1 MRTLRLMPALP
12 PRLTRLISFDSGLSR
27 EREFLPAALEVTET
41 PPNPLGRLTALS
53 LSLVTLA
60 GLGWA
65 VIGKVDIVAIASGKI
80 ISHLRTQVV
89 QPFETASV
97 KAVLVGPGQHVRA
110 DDPLIELDKTAA
122 LAERERAQNDL
133 AAAELDEMRLSAF
146 LDGKSTAP
154 FAEVVAASPLEQARA
169 QAQLTAQIALQNSQ
183 IAGLMQERAQHVADR
198 EAQRQTAAKVEQ
210 TLPMV
215 AERAEIRRRAAE
227 IGNASVIARL
237 ESQQLLVET
246 QAELDISQSKIASLD
261 AAISGLDQKITA
273 TGAEIRNN
281 AMGDLAKARERIRA
295 ANEALAKAVRR
306 AELQTLR
313 APIDGTVQQIHI
325 ASVGAVVTPAQQL
338 LSVVPDDSQIEIEAV
353 LENRDVGFVEVG
365 QPVELKIDAF
375 PFTRYGLL
383 RGKVISIDRDAEAAP
398 VNQSNVAGAERQADE
413 IDRVQASERLRY
425 TVHIA
430 IVSGDFN
437 VDGRAAPLLPGMS
450 AKAEILTGKR
460 RIIDFLL
467 APLREHAHDALRE
480 R

>member
-1 MRTLRLMPALP
+1 MPVLP
-12 PRLTRLISFDSGLSR
+12 SRLIRRLGFDWETSP

-41 PPNPLGRLTALS
+41 PPNPLGRMTALA
-53 LSLVTLA
+53 LCLVTLA

-65 VIGKVDIVAIASGKI
+65 VIGKVDIVAVANGKI

-97 KAVLVGPGQHVRA
+97 SAVLVGPGQHVQA

-122 LAERERAQNDL
+122 LAERERAQNDR
-133 AAAELDEMRLSAF
+133 AAAELDEIRLAAF
-146 LDGKSTAP
+146 LDGRKTAA
-154 FAEVVAASPLEQARA
+154 FATVVAASPLEQARA
-169 QAQLTAQIALQNSQ
+169 QAQLIAQLAMQASQ
-183 IAGLMQERAQHVADR
+183 LASLMQERTQHVADR
-198 EAQRQTAAKVEQ
+198 EALRQTASKIEQ

-215 AERAEIRRRAAE
+215 AERADIRRRAAE

-246 QAELDISQSKIASLD
+246 RAELDITQSKIASLD

-273 TGAEIRNN
+273 SEAEMRHN

-295 ANEALAKAVRR
+295 ADEALAKATRR

-338 LSVVPDDSQIEIEAV
+338 LSVVPDDNHVEIEAV
-353 LENRDVGFVEVG
+353 LENRDIGFVEAG

-383 RGKVISIDRDAEAAP
+383 RGKVVSIDRDAEAAP
-398 VNQSNVAGAERQADE
+398 VNQSNVSGSERQADE
-413 IDRVQASERLRY
+413 IDRVEGSERLRY

-430 IVSGDFN
+430 IQTDDFN

-450 AKAEILTGKR
+450 VKAEILTGKR

-467 APLREHAHDALRE
+467 APLREHAHDAMRE

>member
-1 MRTLRLMPALP
+1 MPALP
-12 PRLTRLISFDSGLSR
+12 PRLTRPISFDSGLSR

-53 LSLVTLA
+53 LCMVTLA

-97 KAVLVGPGQHVRA
+97 KAVLVGPGQHVHA

-353 LENRDVGFVEVG
+353 LENRDVGFVDVG

-437 VDGRAAPLLPGMS
+437 VDGRTAPLLPGMS

>member
-1 MRTLRLMPALP
+1 MRPLRPAPALRP
-12 PRLTRLISFDSGLSR
+12 GLSRIVSFDSAPSR
-27 EREFLPAALEVTET
+27 EREFLPAALEVMET

-53 LSLVTLA
+53 LCLVTLA

-65 VIGKVDIVAIASGKI
+65 VIGKVDIVAVASGKI
-80 ISHLRTQVV
+80 IPHLRTQLV

-146 LDGKSTAP
+146 VDGKSTAP
-154 FAEVVAASPLEQARA
+154 FAEIVAASPLEQARA
-169 QAQLTAQIALQNSQ
+169 QAQLTAQIALQKSQ
-183 IAGLMQERAQHVADR
+183 LAGLMQDRVQHLADR
-198 EAQRQTAAKVEQ
+198 EAQRQTAAKIEQ

-246 QAELDISQSKIASLD
+246 QAELDITHSRIAALD
-261 AAISGLDQKITA
+261 AAVSGLDQKLTA
-273 TGAEIRNN
+273 TAAEIRHN

-295 ANEALAKAVRR
+295 AEEALAKAARR

-313 APIDGTVQQIHI
+313 APIDGTVQQLHI

-353 LENRDVGFVEVG
+353 LENRDVGFVEAG

-383 RGKVISIDRDAEAAP
+383 RGKVVSIDRDAEAAP
-398 VNQSNVAGAERQADE
+398 ASQSNVSGTERQADE

-430 IVSGDFN
+430 LEPGHFN
-437 VDGRAAPLLPGMS
+437 VDGRAAQLLPGMS
-450 AKAEILTGKR
+450 VKAEILTGKR

-467 APLREHAHDALRE
+467 APLREHAHDAMRE